1 MNNEEIR
8 LLLNRFY
15 LGETTIDEERRLISL
30 LLSDDCPDDLKVE
43 RHAVISLAR
52 DEAIPMPG
60 GMEQRITAA
69 IQTDAPG
76 KRCRWWIGIAASLLF
91 IIGIAYWA
99 SFPKAGQPTKPEPK
113 PLAETSKPAQPVKE
127 EPEPIAQTPQAPPQR
142 TEQRETPARPLVAC
156 YRRDARSLLGWSS
169 RDGQRRSQ
177 RTSRRAAKPQRP
189 AKDNPDE
196 SAELPKIEETDIQV
210 INPTSEFPVSFPLTS
225 RRDDL
230 CRRID
235 ESFPQTIN

>member
-76 KRCRWWIGIAASLLF
+76 KRCHWWIGIAASLLF

-127 EPEPIAQTPQAPPQR
+127 EPELIAQTPQAPPQR
-142 TEQRETPARPLVAC
+142 T
-156 YRRDARSLLGWSS
+156 
-169 RDGQRRSQ
+169 
-177 RTSRRAAKPQRP
+177 SRRAARPQRP

-196 SAELPKIEETDIQV
+196 SAEVPEIDISAEVSDILANIDQLEQQILV
-210 INPTSEFPVSFPLTS
+210 TNP
-225 RRDDL
+225 
-230 CRRID
+230 
-235 ESFPQTIN
+235 QNNN

>member
-60 GMEQRITAA
+60 GMEQRITAV

-76 KRCRWWIGIAASLLF
+76 KRCHWWIGIAASLLF
-91 IIGIAYWA
+91 IIGIAFWA
-99 SFPKAGQPTKPEPK
+99 SFHKAGLPIKPEFK

-127 EPEPIAQTPQAPPQR
+127 EPELIVQTPQTPPQR
-142 TEQRETPARPLVAC
+142 TEQREPPARPLVAC

-169 RDGQRRSQ
+169 RDGRRQSQ
-177 RTSRRAAKPQRP
+177 RTSRRAARPQRP

-196 SAELPKIEETDIQV
+196 SAEVPEIDISAEVSDILANIDQLEQQILV
-210 INPTSEFPVSFPLTS
+210 TNP
-225 RRDDL
+225 
-230 CRRID
+230 
-235 ESFPQTIN
+235 QNNN